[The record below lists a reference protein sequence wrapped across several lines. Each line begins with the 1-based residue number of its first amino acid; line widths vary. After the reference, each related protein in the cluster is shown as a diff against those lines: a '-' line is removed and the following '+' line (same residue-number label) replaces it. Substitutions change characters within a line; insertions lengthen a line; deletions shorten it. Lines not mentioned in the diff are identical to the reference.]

1 MTASRMF
8 LLEYGTEL
16 VHKSLSV
23 LGGGDHVIATPIY
36 GVLVETADE
45 LVLLDSGINARAL
58 ADPEALTEIYGEGL
72 HPWGPDGNP
81 LEVALATVGFTVAD
95 IGLAGISH
103 LHLDHSGGIP
113 LLAAAG
119 VPITIQQREL
129 DYGLERAEQGTG
141 RSVGFFVEDYTRPDI
156 NWKTIDGDAELAPGV
171 FAVSTPGH
179 TPGHMSFRVDLP
191 DTGTW
196 LFAADAADLGEN
208 LLERIP
214 CGSVAEAADAG
225 KARASVN
232 RLVDEG
238 DRLDARVVPG
248 HDSVFWKAIW
258 HPRDGHR

>member
-1 MTASRMF
+1 
-8 LLEYGTEL
+8 
-16 VHKSLSV
+16 
-23 LGGGDHVIATPIY
+23 
-36 GVLVETADE
+36 
-45 LVLLDSGINARAL
+45 
-58 ADPEALTEIYGEGL
+58 
-72 HPWGPDGNP
+72 
-81 LEVALATVGFTVAD
+81 
-95 IGLAGISH
+95 
-103 LHLDHSGGIP
+103 
-113 LLAAAG
+113 
-119 VPITIQQREL
+119 
-129 DYGLERAEQGTG
+129 
-141 RSVGFFVEDYTRPDI
+141 
-156 NWKTIDGDAELAPGV
+156 
-171 FAVSTPGH
+171 VSTPGH